1 MLTSWSILQITSEH
15 HILTCFTERFIIR
28 YMDHAVT
35 HITGN
40 GNAFLLICFEQSCVI
55 CNMNTGRFYLIW
67 LAIILDY
74 VSFNFL
80 LIYHIFC
87 CGNNWMILKN
97 IFQYDII
104 CSMYRYVSSFQH
116 WSAFNKIMFWHE
128 RWNSKINT
136 QYGIY
141 RLTQ

>member
-1 MLTSWSILQITSEH
+1 
-15 HILTCFTERFIIR
+15 
-28 YMDHAVT
+28 MDHAVT

-55 CNMNTGRFYLIW
+55 CVMNTGRFYLIW

-87 CGNNWMILKN
+87 CGNNWMLLKN

-104 CSMYRYVSSFQH
+104 CSMYVSSFQH
-116 WSAFNKIMFWHE
+116 WSVLKSCFDMKD
-128 RWNSKINT
+128 
-136 QYGIY
+136 GIQKS
-141 RLTQ
+141 THNMEFID